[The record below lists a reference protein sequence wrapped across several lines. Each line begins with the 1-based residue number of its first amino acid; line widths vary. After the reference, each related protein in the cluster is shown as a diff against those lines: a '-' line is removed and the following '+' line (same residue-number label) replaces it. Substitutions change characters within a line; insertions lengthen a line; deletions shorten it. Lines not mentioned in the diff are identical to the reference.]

1 MKRIGLVTVLLGLC
15 INVFALELDHVQ
27 LAQQTQAVSTEL
39 RKIIILPNQT
49 LQCAGFLTKASG
61 EVFAGSTFIKYKSM
75 KLAKKAIE
83 KGMQTLLF
91 TDALNCAAKETIYK
105 AQADLLAI
113 DMKL

>member
-15 INVFALELDHVQ
+15 VNVFAFEVDHAQ
-27 LAQQTQAVSTEL
+27 LSQQTQIVSSNL
-39 RKIIILPNQT
+39 RKIILLPNQT

-61 EVFAGSTFIKYKSM
+61 EVFAGSTFIKYKSL

-91 TDALNCAAKETIYK
+91 TDALNCAGKETIYK
-105 AQADLLAI
+105 AQADLLTI